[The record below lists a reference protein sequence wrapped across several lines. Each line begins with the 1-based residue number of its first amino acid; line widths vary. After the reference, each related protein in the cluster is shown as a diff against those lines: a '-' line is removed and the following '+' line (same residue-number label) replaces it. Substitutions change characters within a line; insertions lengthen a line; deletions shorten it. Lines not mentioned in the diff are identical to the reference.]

1 MKNTVNRTIN
11 SGVSLVISYLDLR
24 KAIGIIGTAL
34 PFVLAI
40 GKVLLGSPGIQSSIS
55 AYYYTAMRDVFVG
68 SLCAIA
74 VFLFSYKGYDRRDDR
89 AGNIAGLAA
98 LGVALFPTT
107 PSNFTPQ
114 TQLLGTL
121 HLISAAVFF
130 LTLAY
135 FSLVLF
141 KKTSPQQPMTI
152 RKVWRN
158 RIYTVCGS
166 IILIALALSA
176 IIGIVP
182 ALANALGRFDPIFWL
197 EAAAIVAFGIS
208 WMTKGEAI
216 LGEANLG
223 KVERA

>member
-40 GKVLLGSPGIQSSIS
+40 GKVLLGSPGIQSSVS

-74 VFLFSYKGYDRRDDR
+74 VFLFSYKGYDRRDDW

-107 PSNFTPQ
+107 PSNPTPQ
-114 TQLLGTL
+114 AQLLGTL

-166 IILIALALSA
+166 VILIALALSA

-182 ALANALGRFDPIFWL
+182 ALAAALERFDPIFWL

-208 WMTKGEAI
+208 WVTKGEAI
-216 LGEANLG
+216 LGEVG
-223 KVERA
+223 RSH